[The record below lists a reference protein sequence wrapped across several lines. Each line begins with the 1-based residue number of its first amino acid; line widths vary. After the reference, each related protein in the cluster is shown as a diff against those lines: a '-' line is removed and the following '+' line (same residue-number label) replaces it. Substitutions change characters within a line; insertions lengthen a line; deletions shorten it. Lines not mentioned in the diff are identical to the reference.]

1 MGSIPTISTL
11 SLLSELRPSLAATTA
26 TEDGGC
32 KYLARRI
39 VIKGKNVFRSLG
51 GGGLQIIYLFK
62 KLLINNQIR
71 SPRVR
76 VIDETGK
83 QLGIMPLQEALQ
95 IARGRNLDLMQV
107 TERVEPP
114 VCKLMDYGKYIYS
127 EQKKARKEA
136 QKQKSGQ
143 LKQIRISLGISP
155 HDLEVKAIQAKKFL
169 KRGDK
174 VRIEMRLRGRE
185 KSFGQL
191 AREKMSKFTEILK
204 GSVAI
209 KIERELKKEPRGLT
223 IIISKG

>member
-1 MGSIPTISTL
+1 MSFKAFL
-11 SLLSELRPSLAATTA
+11 SSVALCE
-26 TEDGGC
+26 GGD
-32 KYLARRI
+32 
-39 VIKGKNVFRSLG
+39 

-76 VIDETGK
+76 VIDEAGK
-83 QLGIMPLQEALQ
+83 QLGIIPLQEALQ
-95 IARGRNLDLMQV
+95 IAKGRNLDLMQV

-155 HDLEVKAIQAKKFL
+155 HDLEVKTIQAKKFL

-185 KSFGQL
+185 RSFGQL

-223 IIISKG
+223 MIISKE